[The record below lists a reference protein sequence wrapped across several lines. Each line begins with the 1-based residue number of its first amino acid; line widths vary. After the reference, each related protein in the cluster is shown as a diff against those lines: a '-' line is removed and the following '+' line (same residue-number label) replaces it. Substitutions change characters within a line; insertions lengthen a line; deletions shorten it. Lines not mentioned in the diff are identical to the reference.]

1 MTTSPSPAPRPA
13 RGGIR
18 ARLLLVLLAIGA
30 GGSFAGLEVRDRL
43 HYVTETDA
51 RIRADLVT
59 VSSRVAGWVT
69 RIEVREGE
77 RLAPNAVL
85 ATIDDRESRLL
96 VGQLESQVA
105 ALEADR
111 ARLAAERELV
121 DLQTASRYETQ
132 RQALAAAEASVSAL
146 LAQLELARSEL
157 ARAQSLRG
165 SMVISAQQLDQ
176 ARAAAR
182 RLDGEH
188 RMAMAEREE
197 SLARLEEA
205 RAERARLTVLDREI
219 EGLAH
224 RRAELLGRIEQQ
236 KLDLADRVIRSP
248 GAVVVDRLFV
258 EAGEFVSP
266 GQRIALVHDPEQ
278 VWVEANIKET
288 QIRRLRLGLQVEVT
302 VDAFPDEA
310 FVGRVDNIGSSTT
323 GSFALLP
330 TPNPS
335 GNFTKITQRL
345 PVRIAV
351 EQREQRL
358 RPGMM
363 VEVRID
369 VGDG

>member
-1 MTTSPSPAPRPA
+1 
-13 RGGIR
+13 
-18 ARLLLVLLAIGA
+18 
-30 GGSFAGLEVRDRL
+30 
-43 HYVTETDA
+43 
-51 RIRADLVT
+51 
-59 VSSRVAGWVT
+59 
-69 RIEVREGE
+69 
-77 RLAPNAVL
+77 
-85 ATIDDRESRLL
+85 
-96 VGQLESQVA
+96 
-105 ALEADR
+105 
-111 ARLAAERELV
+111 
-121 DLQTASRYETQ
+121 
-132 RQALAAAEASVSAL
+132 
-146 LAQLELARSEL
+146 
-157 ARAQSLRG
+157 
-165 SMVISAQQLDQ
+165 LDQ

-197 SLARLEEA
+197 SLARLEDA

-335 GNFTKITQRL
+335 GNFTKITPRL